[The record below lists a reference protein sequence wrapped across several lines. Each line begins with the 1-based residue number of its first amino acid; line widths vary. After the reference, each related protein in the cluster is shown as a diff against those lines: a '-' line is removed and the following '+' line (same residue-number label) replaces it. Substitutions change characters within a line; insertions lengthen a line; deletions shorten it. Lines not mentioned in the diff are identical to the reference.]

1 MNIIEKIRNEI
12 VYFDGGMGTLL
23 QSMGLKPGELPEL
36 WGMIHPDKI
45 IAAHKAYL
53 DAGSDVIC
61 TNTFGAN
68 RLKYNGKNHMPDLKT
83 VVQMAVMSAKTAV
96 AQAGGKQ
103 RFVALDIGPTGKMLA
118 PLGDLP
124 FEEAVAIFS
133 ETIAIGV
140 ACGVD
145 LIVIETMNDSYE
157 TKAAVLAAKETC
169 DLPVFVT
176 NTYDERGKLM
186 TGADVES
193 MVAMLEGL
201 RVDALGVNCGLGP
214 DKLISV
220 VDTLT
225 KVSSVPVIVNPNAG
239 LPEFD
244 GEQTVY
250 RVEPNE
256 FAEQMSAF
264 LDLGVHGVGGCCG
277 TTPQHIAALVRKTA
291 DKTAMPIY
299 DKHRS
304 VISSYTHAVL
314 FGESP
319 VLIGERINPTGKSAL
334 KAALRENR
342 MDYILNEGLAQMELG
357 AHVLDVNCGLP
368 DIDEVA
374 MLSKVVYEL
383 QTVCDLP
390 LQIDTSDPKALEA
403 ALRIYNG
410 KPMINSVNG
419 KEESMEAVFPLAAK
433 YGGFIVALTLDEHGI
448 PETAEG
454 RFAIAQ
460 KIYKKAEA
468 YGIKKKDIIVDTLA
482 MTISADTK
490 SALATLDAIKLVQ
503 ADGGLTSLGV
513 SNVSFG
519 LPRRD
524 LVNTTFFA
532 MALSAGLSA
541 AIMNPK
547 ASGMM
552 DVYYASC
559 ALQNKDNMCE
569 NYIAHASEAAKEE
582 KSATPQNSE
591 KPLSEQLKESII
603 KGLKEQAGQ
612 ITEMLL
618 KEQDSLSVIDHC
630 IIPALDFVGI
640 GFEKKTTFLPQL
652 LMSAESAKASF
663 EVIKRGMKQ
672 GTARKKQC
680 HIVLA
685 TVKGDIH
692 DIGKNIVKVLLENY
706 GFFVTDLGKDV
717 PPEDILEAVQREKA
731 SLALLSALMTTTVPA
746 MEETIRLLKEYA
758 PQTKVMVGGAVL
770 TQHYA
775 EMIGA
780 DKYAKDAMG
789 AVRFAEEREQELLDK
804 M

>member
-1 MNIIEKIRNEI
+1 MNIIEKIKNEI
-12 VYFDGGMGTLL
+12 VYFGGGMGTLL

-96 AQAGGKQ
+96 EQAGGKQ

-145 LIVIETMNDSYE
+145 LIMIETMNDSYE

-186 TGADVES
+186 TGADVAA

-214 DKLISV
+214 DKLVSV

-250 RVEPNE
+250 RVEPKE

-277 TTPQHIAALVRKTA
+277 TTPQHIAALVRETA
-291 DKTAMPIY
+291 DKTAKPISE
-299 DKHRS
+299 KHRS
-304 VISSYTHAVL
+304 VISSYTHAML

-342 MDYILNEGLAQMELG
+342 MDYILNEGLTQMELG

-368 DIDEVA
+368 DIDETA

-390 LQIDTSDPKALEA
+390 LQIDTSDPKAMEA

-410 KPMINSVNG
+410 KPMINSVCG
-419 KEESMEAVFPLAAK
+419 KEESMECVFPLAAK
-433 YGGFIVALTLDEHGI
+433 YGGFIVALTLDENGI

-454 RFAIAQ
+454 RYKIAQ
-460 KIYKKAEA
+460 KIYQRAEA
-468 YGIKKKDIIVDTLA
+468 YGIKKEDIIVDTLA

-490 SALATLDAIKLVQ
+490 SALATLDAIKLVK

-547 ASGMM
+547 ASAMM
-552 DVYYASC
+552 DVYFASC
-559 ALQNKDNMCE
+559 ALQNKDAMCQK
-569 NYIAHASEAAKEE
+569 YIAYASNAKPEE
-582 KSATPQNSE
+582 SNKAPENE
-591 KPLSEQLKESII
+591 KPLSEQLKEAII
-603 KGLKEQAGQ
+603 KGLKEQAGKVTQ
-612 ITEMLL
+612 ALL
-618 KEQDSLSVIDHC
+618 KEQNALSIIDDC

-663 EVIKRGMKQ
+663 DMIKRGMEQ
-672 GTARKKQC
+672 SEPRKKQC

-706 GFFVTDLGKDV
+706 GFSVTDLGKDV
-717 PPEDILEAVQREKA
+717 PPEEILEATQRTKA
-731 SLALLSALMTTTVPA
+731 SIVALSALMTTTVPA

-758 PQTKVMVGGAVL
+758 PQTKVIVGGAVL
-770 TQHYA
+770 TQSYA
-775 EMIGA
+775 DMIGA
-780 DKYAKDAMG
+780 DKYAKDAME
-789 AVRFAEEREQELLDK
+789 AVRFAEETEQELLDK
-804 M
+804 I